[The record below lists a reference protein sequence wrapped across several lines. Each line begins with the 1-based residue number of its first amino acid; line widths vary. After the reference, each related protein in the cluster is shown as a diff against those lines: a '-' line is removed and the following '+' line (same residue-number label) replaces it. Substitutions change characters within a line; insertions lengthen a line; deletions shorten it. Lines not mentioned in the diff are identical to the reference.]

1 MNAKIDLNLILLGF
15 LSILFLGLNSIFCKI
30 ALVNS
35 YADAYTF
42 TLLRLIF
49 ATITLMLIYIIK
61 HKDIKIELK
70 KNWFSGFALFL
81 YAISFSYSYLSLDAG
96 FGTLLLFA
104 VVQITMLS
112 VAIFFKEKFNIYKII
127 GVNTAF
133 AGLIYLLYPKQE
145 FSVDLFYAF
154 LMIIA
159 GLAWA
164 IYSIF
169 GKSSGKDNMAL
180 FNTMD
185 NFIKATIFAIIFLV
199 FIDINLSFVTY
210 EGVLYAFLSGSI
222 TSGLGY
228 LMWYSLLPKMQIN
241 TAGILQLLVP
251 LISIVL
257 SVIFL
262 DEVLTQTLI
271 ISSILVCFG
280 VLMTFK
286 KVKEKIL

>member
-15 LSILFLGLNSIFCKI
+15 LSILFLGLNSIFCKL

-42 TLLRLIF
+42 TLLRVIF
-49 ATITLMLIYIIK
+49 ATITLMLIYFIK

-104 VVQITMLS
+104 VVQIAMLS
-112 VAIFFKEKFNIYKII
+112 VSIFFKEKFNIYKII
-127 GVNTAF
+127 GVNIAF

-154 LMIIA
+154 LMVVA

-164 IYSIF
+164 AYSIF
-169 GKSSGKDNMAL
+169 GKSSSDAL

-185 NFIKATIFAIIFLV
+185 NFIKATIFAIIFLI
-199 FIDINLSFVTY
+199 FIDINLTFVTF
-210 EGVLYAFLSGSI
+210 EGMIYAFLSGSI

-257 SVIFL
+257 SVLFL

-280 VLMTFK
+280 VLITFK